1 MLEINFCNILLVL
14 AVIFIISFIAY
25 NISGNQ
31 PFKDVNSS
39 VEGFK
44 IQNQNSKSNSKS
56 RSSSNK
62 LDKLRNTSKNK
73 KLAHLNSNS
82 KKSNNKKN
90 NKKKASSEY
99 FKNIVRENLENV
111 EKQPDNSHI
120 LDADYIKNRMFD
132 FYYAFD
138 NKTMNNT
145 DTNMHT
151 FKKKW
156 NFMKEQFWNIFEV

>member
-1 MLEINFCNILLVL
+1 MLRINFCNILLVL

-44 IQNQNSKSNSKS
+44 IQNKNSK
-56 RSSSNK
+56 SSSNK

-82 KKSNNKKN
+82 KNSNKKN
-90 NKKKASSEY
+90 NKKKASSEH
-99 FKNIVRENLENV
+99 FKNIVRQNLESV

-151 FKKKW
+151 FNKKW

>member
-14 AVIFIISFIAY
+14 AVVFIISFIAY
-25 NISGNQ
+25 NVSGNH
-31 PFKDVNSS
+31 PVKNVNSL

-44 IQNQNSKSNSKS
+44 IQNQNPKSN
-56 RSSSNK
+56 SSSNK

-82 KKSNNKKN
+82 KNSNMKKNKKAN
-90 NKKKASSEY
+90 DEH

-145 DTNMHT
+145 STDMQT

-156 NFMKEQFWNIFEV
+156 NFMKEQFWNIFDV